1 MKSVYDIILT
11 PVLTEKS
18 YSQFSDRKYTFK
30 VDINANKFQIKDAV
44 EKVFDVKVEKVY
56 TMRYDGKVRNQS
68 RRVSV
73 GKTPRYKKAVVKL
86 TADSKTI
93 EFFDG
98 MA

>member
-1 MKSVYDIILT
+1 MKSVYDILLT

-18 YSQFSDRKYTFK
+18 YSQFNDRKYTFK

-56 TMRYDGKVRNQS
+56 TMRYDGKLRNQ
-68 RRVSV
+68 RRGSV
-73 GKTPRYKKAVVKL
+73 GRTPRYKKAVVKL
-86 TADSKTI
+86 TADSKSI
-93 EFFDG
+93 EFFNG